1 MKPTDTFLS
10 ILLFA
15 RVMAVIAGA
24 IVLVPQ
30 DRTLAHDGASDNHQG
45 AHSSAKPA
53 TADTEIVVQEGGHPI
68 LKGPQTHGQVLTL
81 VAGEP
86 IVVPLRHEEHA
97 HRECISTL
105 LTNTENH

>member
-1 MKPTDTFLS
+1 MKPTETLFSALW
-10 ILLFA
+10 FA

-24 IVLVPQ
+24 IILVPP
-30 DRTLAHDGASDNHQG
+30 DRALAHDGASDHHQG

-53 TADTEIVVQEGGHPI
+53 AADVEIVVQEGGHPI

-86 IVVPLRHEEHA
+86 IVLALRNEED
-97 HRECISTL
+97 RKSVV
-105 LTNTENH
+105 